1 MNKRSGSVPANI
13 LEEEFTDTDGDD
25 DVLLEDELTEDSSD
39 ELEGTQD
46 PTTTTAKKRRRKL
59 RKSKSK
65 KKNIESV
72 YKSLHLACIYK
83 TSIDINVLS
92 KELNLVLGSLKNWEL
107 ISEKKIRVSNKALKL
122 ISQSNA
128 NYLFTTPRVVDVLS
142 RLLKSQNVG
151 LDIKLAI
158 VNNFFSQIF
167 LLFFKRWKLLV
178 LLQKMKIIKEN
189 LFTLESFMN

>member
-1 MNKRSGSVPANI
+1 MEG
-13 LEEEFTDTDGDD
+13 EFTDTDGDD
-25 DVLLEDELTEDSSD
+25 DVLLDDELTEESSD
-39 ELEGTQD
+39 ELEGDKD
-46 PTTTTAKKRRRKL
+46 PTTTTAKKRRGRKL
-59 RKSKSK
+59 KRNKSK

-107 ISEKKIRVSNKALKL
+107 ISEKKIRISNKALKL

-142 RLLKSQNVG
+142 RLLKSPNVG

-158 VNNFFSQIF
+158 VIELFCWQIY
-167 LLFFKRWKLLV
+167 LLFL
-178 LLQKMKIIKEN
+178 
-189 LFTLESFMN
+189 S